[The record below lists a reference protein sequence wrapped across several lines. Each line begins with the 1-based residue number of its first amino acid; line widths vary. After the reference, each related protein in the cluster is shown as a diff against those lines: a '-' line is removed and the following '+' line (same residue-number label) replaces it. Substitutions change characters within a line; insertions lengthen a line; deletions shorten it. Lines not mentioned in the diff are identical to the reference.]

1 MTAELA
7 VEIMATIVLICAA
20 VVCAAIV
27 EGADDAD
34 CQ

>member
-7 VEIMATIVLICAA
+7 VEIMTTIALICGA

>member
-7 VEIMATIVLICAA
+7 IDFAATIALIFVA

-27 EGADDAD
+27 EGADGED

>member
-1 MTAELA
+1 MIADWA
-7 VEIMATIVLICAA
+7 IDFAATIALICAA

-27 EGADDAD
+27 EGADGED

>member
-7 VEIMATIVLICAA
+7 VEIMVTIALICVA
-20 VVCAAIV
+20 VVCAAIA

>member
-7 VEIMATIVLICAA
+7 VEIMAAIALICVA

>member
-7 VEIMATIVLICAA
+7 VEILATIALICAA

>member
-1 MTAELA
+1 MTADWA
-7 VEIMATIVLICAA
+7 IDFAATIALICAA

>member
-1 MTAELA
+1 MTAEVA
-7 VEIMATIVLICAA
+7 IEFAAIIAAICVA

>member
-7 VEIMATIVLICAA
+7 VDFVATIALICAA

-27 EGADDAD
+27 EGADGED